1 MADGNSGIIKFE
13 RKDQYNDLVTI
24 LSQDKELSR
33 KCMGLE
39 SGLMILCYDISES
52 QKGELMDASSGG
64 TWYDDFKLS
73 LTG

>member
-1 MADGNSGIIKFE
+1 MSNGNSGIIKFE
-13 RKDQYNDLVTI
+13 RKDQYDDLVAV

-33 KCMGLE
+33 KCMGLQ

-52 QKGELMDASSGG
+52 QKSKLMNESSGG

-73 LTG
+73 LT